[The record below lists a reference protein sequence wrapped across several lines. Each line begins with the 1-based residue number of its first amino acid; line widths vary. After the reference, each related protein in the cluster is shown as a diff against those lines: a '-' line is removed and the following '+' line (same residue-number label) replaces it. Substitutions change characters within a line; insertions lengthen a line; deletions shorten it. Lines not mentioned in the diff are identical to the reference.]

1 VVERNLSETPSIDLT
16 SSIRAVLVT
25 GSDEYNVAVSKVF
38 MVMVP
43 GKRVPLR
50 RTAVRERVLECFRWR
65 GSVPMLWKGPLVKP
79 SL

>member
-1 VVERNLSETPSIDLT
+1 MVERTPSETPYIDLT
-16 SSIRAVLVT
+16 NSIRVVLVT

-38 MVMVP
+38 LVMVP

-50 RTAVRERVLECFRWR
+50 RTAVEERVLECFCWR
-65 GSVPMLWKGPLVKP
+65 GSVPMLWRRPLVKP